1 MLLSQSISM
10 HRRRI
15 AAAAVTVLSFS
26 LAACTVG
33 PNYKPPSVPVP
44 PSFLGPTGSE
54 STASSASIGA
64 GDWWQ
69 VFHDPELDT
78 LEREAG
84 AANTDIKVAVTRVDQ
99 AAAYTGYARSY
110 LFPTISAQPSADR
123 TREAQNRP
131 NNGATSGRAAT
142 YNDFQLPLVL
152 NYEIDAWGRVR
163 RTVEAARANQ
173 QATQDDFRFV
183 RLTTEANVAID
194 YYQLRENDQE
204 LRVLDRTLADLQ
216 QSLDLTINL
225 FQHGLGS
232 ELQVAQAK
240 TLLDQTN
247 ASKQALYVSRA
258 QSEHA
263 IAVLLGRTVESFSIP
278 VQPDALP
285 PPLIPAGLPADLLER
300 RPDVQEADRNV
311 AAATAQI
318 GIAKAA
324 YFPQLSLSGLAG
336 FESSNAGSILAWQ
349 NSIASLSASA
359 VAPIFTAG
367 RLHAGVQQARAGYQ
381 GSLAQY
387 EKTVLTSYKE
397 VEDQLTALHYMTT
410 QAQMQGLAVTDATQ
424 SEQLA
429 TERFKAGLVSYLDVI
444 SAQQAVLF
452 NERTSTQ
459 IAGQRMLATVVL
471 IKALGGGW
479 TPS

>member
-1 MLLSQSISM
+1 MQPSQKIPL
-10 HRRRI
+10 HRRCI
-15 AAAAVTVLSFS
+15 AAASATVLS
-26 LAACTVG
+26 LTLGACAVG
-33 PNYKPPSVPVP
+33 PNYKPPAAPVP
-44 PSFLGPTGSE
+44 PSFIGAAAQGPTA
-54 STASSASIGA
+54 TSASIGA

-69 VFHDPELDT
+69 VFHDHELDA
-78 LEREAG
+78 LEREAD

-99 AAAYTGYARSY
+99 AAGVTGYARSF
-110 LFPTISAQPSADR
+110 LFPTVSAQPSMDR

-163 RTVEAARANQ
+163 RTVEAARATQ

-183 RLTTEANVAID
+183 RLTTEATVAID
-194 YYQLRENDQE
+194 YFQLRENDQE
-204 LRVLDRTLADLQ
+204 LRVLDSTLVDLQ
-216 QSLDLTINL
+216 QSLDLTTSL
-225 FQHGLGS
+225 FTHGLGS
-232 ELQVAQAK
+232 ELQVAEAK

-247 ASKQALYVSRA
+247 ASKQALYISRA

-278 VQPDALP
+278 VQPDAP
-285 PPLIPAGLPADLLER
+285 PPPVIPTGLPADLLER

-311 AAATAQI
+311 AATTAQI
-318 GIAKAA
+318 GVAKAA
-324 YFPQLSLSGLAG
+324 YFPQLSLSALAG

-367 RLHAGVQQARAGYQ
+367 RLHAGVQEARAAYQ

-397 VEDQLTALHYMTT
+397 VEDQLTALRYMST
-410 QAQMQGLAVTDATQ
+410 QARLQELAVTDATR

-429 TERFKAGLVSYLDVI
+429 TDRFKAGLVSYLDVI
-444 SAQQAVLF
+444 ASQQAVLL
-452 NERTSTQ
+452 NERTATQ

-479 TPS
+479 TRS

>member
-1 MLLSQSISM
+1 MLSSQRIST
-10 HRRRI
+10 HRRWI
-15 AAAAVTVLSFS
+15 ATAMVTVLSLS

-44 PSFLGPTGSE
+44 PSFLS
-54 STASSASIGA
+54 STASEPAASSTSIGA

-78 LEREAG
+78 LEREAD

-99 AAAYTGYARSY
+99 AAAFTGYARSFQ
-110 LFPTISAQPSADR
+110 FPTISAQPSADR

-131 NNGATSGRAAT
+131 NNGATSGRAAS

-173 QATQDDFRFV
+173 QASQDDFRFV

-204 LRVLDRTLADLQ
+204 LRVLDRTLVDLQ
-216 QSLDLTINL
+216 QSLDLTTSL
-225 FQHGLGS
+225 FKHGLGS
-232 ELQVAQAK
+232 ELQVAEAK

-247 ASKQALYVSRA
+247 ASKQALYITRA

-278 VQPDALP
+278 VQPDTAP
-285 PPLIPAGLPADLLER
+285 PPIIPAGLPADLLER
-300 RPDVQEADRNV
+300 RPDVREADRNV

-318 GIAKAA
+318 GVAKAA
-324 YFPQLSLSGLAG
+324 YLPQLSLTGLAG

-349 NSIASLSASA
+349 NGIASLGASA

-367 RLHAGVQQARAGYQ
+367 RLHAGVQQASAAYQ

-397 VEDQLTALHYMTT
+397 VEDQLTALQYMAT

-444 SAQQAVLF
+444 TAQQAVLF
-452 NERTSTQ
+452 NERTATE

-479 TPS
+479 TRS

>member
-1 MLLSQSISM
+1 MFSSQRISM
-10 HRRRI
+10 HRPWI
-15 AAAAVTVLSFS
+15 AAAVVTALSLS

-44 PSFLGPTGSE
+44 PAFLGPTVPE
-54 STASSASIGA
+54 TTASSTSIGA

-78 LEREAG
+78 LEREAD

-99 AAAYTGYARSY
+99 ASAFTGYARSY

-204 LRVLDRTLADLQ
+204 LRVLDTTLADLQ
-216 QSLDLTINL
+216 QSLDLTTSL
-225 FQHGLGS
+225 LKHGLGS

-240 TLLDQTN
+240 TLLDQTD

-278 VQPDALP
+278 VQPDAPQP
-285 PPLIPAGLPADLLER
+285 PVIPAGMPGDLLER

-367 RLHAGVQQARAGYQ
+367 RLHAGVQQASAVYQ

-397 VEDQLTALHYMTT
+397 VEDQLTALQYMAT
-410 QAQMQGLAVTDATQ
+410 QAQMQGLAVTDATR

-444 SAQQAVLF
+444 TAQQAVLF

-479 TPS
+479 TRS

>member
-1 MLLSQSISM
+1 MLSLQTISM
-10 HRRRI
+10 HRRWI
-15 AAAAVTVLSFS
+15 AAAVVTGMSLVLT
-26 LAACTVG
+26 ACTVG

-44 PSFLGPTGSE
+44 PAFLGPASSE
-54 STASSASIGA
+54 PTASSASIGT

-78 LEREAG
+78 LEREAD

-99 AAAYTGYARSY
+99 ATALTGYARSF
-110 LFPTISAQPSADR
+110 LFPTVSAQPTVDR

-163 RTVEAARANQ
+163 RSVEAARANQ

-204 LRVLDRTLADLQ
+204 LRVLDNTLVDLQ
-216 QSLDLTINL
+216 KSLDLTTSL
-225 FQHGLGS
+225 LKYGLGS

-278 VQPDALP
+278 VQPDAP
-285 PPLIPAGLPADLLER
+285 PPPVIPAGLPADLLVR
-300 RPDVQEADRNV
+300 RPDVGEADRNV

-324 YFPQLSLSGLAG
+324 YFPQLSLTGLAG
-336 FESSNAGSILAWQ
+336 FESSNADTIVNWQ

-359 VAPIFTAG
+359 VAPVFTAG
-367 RLHAGVQQARAGYQ
+367 RLHAGVQQATAAYQ

-397 VEDQLTALHYMTT
+397 VEDQLTALHYLAT

-429 TERFKAGLVSYLDVI
+429 TQRFKTGLVSYLDVI
-444 SAQQAVLF
+444 TAQQAVLF

-479 TPS
+479 TRS

>member
-1 MLLSQSISM
+1 MLSSQRISTRQ
-10 HRRRI
+10 HWI
-15 AAAAVTVLSFS
+15 AAAVATALSLS

-33 PNYKPPSVPVP
+33 PNYKQPSVPVP
-44 PSFLGPTGSE
+44 PAFLGPTVSE
-54 STASSASIGA
+54 TTASSTSIGA

-78 LEREAG
+78 LEREAD

-99 AAAYTGYARSY
+99 SAAFTGYARSF
-110 LFPTISAQPSADR
+110 LFPTISAQPSANR

-204 LRVLDRTLADLQ
+204 IRVLDTTLADLQ
-216 QSLDLTINL
+216 QSLDLTTSL
-225 FQHGLGS
+225 FKHGLGS
-232 ELQVAQAK
+232 ELQVAEAK
-240 TLLDQTN
+240 TLLDQTD

-278 VQPDALP
+278 VQPDAP
-285 PPLIPAGLPADLLER
+285 PPPVIPAGMPSDLLER

-336 FESSNAGSILAWQ
+336 FESSNSGSILSWQ

-367 RLHAGVQQARAGYQ
+367 RLHAGVQQARANYQ

-397 VEDQLTALHYMTT
+397 VEDQLTALHYMAT

-444 SAQQAVLF
+444 TAQQAVLF

-479 TPS
+479 TRS